1 MRGFESILKIG
12 ELRKKIFYTFLLLAV
27 YRLGGHIP
35 VPGINGDALTEAFSS
50 GGGGLMGMYDLFVG
64 GALQRASVFALG
76 IMPYISASIIIQLLT
91 SVFPYFE
98 RLKKEGEAGRQ
109 KMTEIT
115 RYATVVLAMI
125 QGLGISQYIIGMNS
139 QVPGVVPNPGLGF
152 TIQTVVTLITG
163 TIFVMWLGERITERG
178 IGNGISLIIF
188 AGIVGRLPGALI
200 SIYRDVFVL
209 QQTGFLTAVFLGFFM
224 FAVIAFVVLMTE
236 AQRRIPVT
244 YAKQVKGRKV
254 YGGQN
259 THIPIRL
266 NTAGV
271 IPVIFSQAFMMFP
284 SSIAMFFP
292 GSGIDTWVAK
302 YLSPGG
308 AIYITV
314 YCLLIILFAYIYTAI
329 TFNPQDLADNMK
341 KYGGFI
347 PGRKPGKSTA
357 KYIEKV
363 LVRVT
368 LPGALFLAAV
378 AVMPMLLTRHANVN
392 FMFGGTSLLIVV
404 GVALETLRQIE
415 THLLMRHYDGFLSKG
430 KIRGRR

>member
-1 MRGFESILKIG
+1 MRGFENILKIP

-27 YRLGGHIP
+27 YRVGGHIP
-35 VPGINGDALTEAFSS
+35 VPGIDGHALSMAFAQ
-50 GGGGLMGMYDLFVG
+50 GGGLMGMYDLFVG
-64 GALQRASVFALG
+64 GALARASVFSLG

-91 SVFPYFE
+91 SVLPYFE

-115 RYATVVLAMI
+115 RYGTVLLALI
-125 QGLGISQYIIGMNS
+125 QGLGISQYLIGLNS
-139 QVPGVVPNPGLGF
+139 QGAMIVPHPGIGF
-152 TIQTVVTLITG
+152 TVQTVVTLITG

-188 AGIVGRLPGALI
+188 AGIVGRLPGAIVSL
-200 SIYRDVFVL
+200 YQDVFVL
-209 QQTGFLTAVFLGFFM
+209 QQTGFITAIFLGVFM
-224 FAVIAFVVLMTE
+224 FAVVAFVVLMTE
-236 AQRRIPVT
+236 SQRKIPVT
-244 YAKQVKGRKV
+244 YAKQVRGRKV
-254 YGGQN
+254 YGGQS
-259 THIPIRL
+259 THIPLRL

-271 IPVIFSQAFMMFP
+271 IPVIFAQAFMMFP

-292 GSGIDTWVAK
+292 NSGIDTWVNSVLA
-302 YLSPGG
+302 PGS
-308 AIYITV
+308 ALYITI
-314 YCLLIILFAYIYTAI
+314 YSLLIILFAYVYTAI

-357 KYIEKV
+357 KYIERV

-368 LPGALFLAAV
+368 LPGSIFLAAV
-378 AVMPMLLTRHANVN
+378 AVMPMLMSRYMNVN

>member
-1 MRGFESILKIG
+1 MRGFENVLKIP

-27 YRLGGHIP
+27 YRIGGHIP
-35 VPGINGDALTEAFSS
+35 VPGIDGDALSRAFAQ
-50 GGGGLMGMYDLFVG
+50 GGGLMGMYDLFVG
-64 GALQRASVFALG
+64 GALARASVFALG

-115 RYATVVLAMI
+115 RYGTVVLALI
-125 QGLGISQYIIGMNS
+125 QGLGISQYLIGLNS
-139 QVPGVVPNPGLGF
+139 QGMMIVPHPGIGF

-188 AGIVGRLPGALI
+188 AGIVGRLPGAMVSL
-200 SIYRDVFVL
+200 YQDVFVL
-209 QQTGFLTAVFLGFFM
+209 QQTGFITAIFLGVFM
-224 FAVIAFVVLMTE
+224 FAVVAFVVLMTE
-236 AQRRIPVT
+236 SQRKIPVT
-244 YAKQVKGRKV
+244 YAKQVRGRKV
-254 YGGQN
+254 YGGQS
-259 THIPIRL
+259 THIPLRL

-271 IPVIFSQAFMMFP
+271 IPVIFAQAFMMFP

-292 GSGIDTWVAK
+292 NSGIDTWVNTHLA
-302 YLSPGG
+302 PGG
-308 AIYITV
+308 AIYITI
-314 YCLLIILFAYIYTAI
+314 YSLLIILFAYVYTAI
-329 TFNPQDLADNMK
+329 TFNPQDLAENMK

-368 LPGALFLAAV
+368 LPGSIFLAAV
-378 AVMPMLLTRHANVN
+378 AVLPMLMTRYVNVN

-404 GVALETLRQIE
+404 GVGLETLRQIE
-415 THLLMRHYDGFLSKG
+415 THLMMRHYDGFLSKG